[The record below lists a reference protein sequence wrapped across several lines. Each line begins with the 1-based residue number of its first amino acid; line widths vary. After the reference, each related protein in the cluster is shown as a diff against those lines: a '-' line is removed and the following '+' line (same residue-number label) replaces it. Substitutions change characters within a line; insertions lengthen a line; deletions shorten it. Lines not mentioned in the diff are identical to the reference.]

1 MQLLIIAYVLP
12 EPKSTGSGARMM
24 ELIHLF
30 LSQGWSV
37 HMASPAQ
44 ATDYS
49 EDLSALGI
57 KTSEITVND
66 SEFDGFIA
74 KMKPN
79 IVLFDRFMME
89 EQFGWRVAKC
99 CPDALRIL
107 ETIDL
112 HCLREARHQ
121 QTKRSHAVALE
132 PEKSDLYSDI
142 ALREIASIYRSDI
155 SLLISDYEIEVLEK
169 CFSVPKTILHLCPFM
184 LKPLQGNEVDV
195 SARQHFISIGNFRHA
210 PNWDAVLW
218 LKQEIW
224 PRIRKQLPRAEL
236 HVYGAYTPP
245 KATALNNAK
254 EGFLIK
260 DRAED
265 VQDVMQQARV
275 NLAPLR
281 FGAGIKTK
289 LADAMLA
296 GTPSVTSS
304 VGVEGMT
311 GGLPWGGSVADDAQG
326 FADAAVALYQD
337 EIAWQ
342 QAQKRGTAI
351 LSSLFESSKN
361 GQALLERIQQV
372 MQSLSEHRFN
382 NFTGQ
387 MLNHHHH
394 RSTEF
399 MSRWIEVKNI
409 KKKKATLPTVNLSN
423 PSVNN

>member
-1 MQLLIIAYVLP
+1 MQVLIIAYVLP

-30 LSQGWSV
+30 LAQGWSV

-57 KTSEITVND
+57 KTSEISVN
-66 SEFDGFIA
+66 SSSFDDFIT
-74 KMKPN
+74 KMSPN
-79 IVLFDRFMME
+79 IVLFDRFVME
-89 EQFGWRVAKC
+89 EQFGWRIAKHC
-99 CPDALRIL
+99 HQAMRML

-121 QTKRSHAVALE
+121 QTNRTHAVALE
-132 PEKSDLYSDI
+132 PEKEDLYSDI
-142 ALREIASIYRSDI
+142 AKREIAAIYRSDV
-155 SLLISDYEIEVLEK
+155 SLLISDYEVEVLDEY
-169 CFSVPKTILHLCPFM
+169 FSVPGHILHLCPFM
-184 LKPLQGNEVDV
+184 LHPLKASMPSFSE
-195 SARQHFISIGNFRHA
+195 RKHFISIGNFRHA

-224 PRIRKQLPRAEL
+224 PLIRKQLPQAEL
-236 HVYGAYTPP
+236 HIYGAYAPP
-245 KATALNNAK
+245 KATALHNVK
-254 EGFLIK
+254 EGFLVK
-260 DRAED
+260 GRAED
-265 VQDVMQQARV
+265 VHEVMQHARI

-289 LADAMLA
+289 LADAMLT
-296 GTPSVTSS
+296 GTPSVATS

-311 GGLPWGGSVADDAQG
+311 GGMPWGGSMADDAQG

-337 EIAWQ
+337 EASWKK
-342 QAQKRGTAI
+342 AQYQGTMI
-351 LSSLFESSKN
+351 LNSLFEPSSN
-361 GQALLERIQQV
+361 GQALLECVQQV
-372 MQSLSEHRFN
+372 IGNLKQHRQC

-399 MSRWIEVKNI
+399 MSRWIEAKN
-409 KKKKATLPTVNLSN
+409 KPAG
-423 PSVNN
+423 

>member
-1 MQLLIIAYVLP
+1 MQVLVIAYVLP

-30 LSQGWSV
+30 LAQGWSV

-57 KTSEITVND
+57 KTSEIMVND
-66 SEFDGFIA
+66 SIFDDFIA
-74 KMKPN
+74 KMNPN
-79 IVLFDRFMME
+79 IVLFDRFVME
-89 EQFGWRVAKC
+89 EQFGWRVAKH
-99 CPDALRIL
+99 CPQALRML

-121 QTKRSHAVALE
+121 QTKRTHAVALE
-132 PEKSDLYSDI
+132 PDKMDLYSDI
-142 ALREIASIYRSDI
+142 AKREIASIYRSDM
-155 SLLISDYEIEVLEK
+155 SLLISDYEVEVLDK
-169 CFSVPKTILHLCPFM
+169 YFSVPKNILHLCPFM
-184 LKPLQGNEVDV
+184 LQPLQAELP
-195 SARQHFISIGNFRHA
+195 SFSERQHFISVGNFRHA

-224 PRIRKQLPRAEL
+224 PLIRAKFPKAEL
-236 HVYGAYTPP
+236 HIYGAYTPP
-245 KATALNNAK
+245 KATALHNAK

-260 DRAED
+260 DRAAD
-265 VQDVMQQARV
+265 VGEVMRQARI

-296 GTPSVTSS
+296 GTPSVTTS

-311 GGLPWGGSVADDAQG
+311 GGLPWAGNVADDAQG
-326 FADAAVALYQD
+326 FADKAVALYQD
-337 EIAWQ
+337 EDAWLQ
-342 QAQKRGTAI
+342 SQKCSEAI
-351 LSSLFESSKN
+351 LHALFDPMNN
-361 GQALLERIQQV
+361 GRALLARVQWLLDHIQ
-372 MQSLSEHRFN
+372 EHRFN

-387 MLNHHHH
+387 MLNYHHH

-399 MSRWIEVKNI
+399 MSRWIEAKN
-409 KKKKATLPTVNLSN
+409 KSAD
-423 PSVNN
+423 